1 MYIKQAFNFKHD
13 WWLYVAG
20 VAIIFIAVLL
30 GQIPYTVI
38 LIAKAVESGLDLQ
51 NLDMNQTMTL
61 LESNLNLF
69 LMLLS
74 FAAGLLGIFFVVKVL
89 HNQSIK
95 TLTTSRPKID
105 WRRFWFAFLFW
116 GIISSGMVLIDHY
129 LSPENYVFNF
139 KLVPFLILAAIA
151 IVLVPLQTSFEEYF
165 FRGYLMQGLAVISNN
180 KSFPLLIVFTAL
192 LSVIYFLLDRFI
204 DLYLVEYIYNFL
216 LKIIIFLFVS
226 AMLFYYIFYTKV
238 FSRIIN
244 YSFYSLIYKLFST
257 KLTPLIITSFTFGLL
272 HIANPE
278 IEKLGYI
285 LLVHYIGTGFFL
297 GIITLMDDGL
307 ELALGFHAA
316 NNLFTALLVTA
327 DWTAFQTNS
336 ILLDVSD
343 PDIGNF
349 EIFASVLI
357 VYPILILIF
366 AKVYKW
372 SNWKEKLTGS
382 VTNEPVPT
390 TNVSE

>member
-1 MYIKQAFNFKHD
+1 MYIKQVLNFKHD

-38 LIAKAVESGLDLQ
+38 LIAKAVEAGLDLQ
-51 NLDMNQTMTL
+51 SLGMNQTMTL

-74 FAAGLLGIFFVVKVL
+74 FAAGLLGVFFVVKYL
-89 HNQSIK
+89 HKQSIRS
-95 TLTTSRPKID
+95 LTTSRLKID

-116 GIISSGMVLIDHY
+116 GIISSGLVLVDHY
-129 LSPENYVFNF
+129 MSPENYVFNF

-165 FRGYLMQGLAVISNN
+165 FRGYLMQGLGVLCKN
-180 KSFPLLIVFTAL
+180 KWVPLIVT
-192 LSVIYFLLDRFI
+192 
-204 DLYLVEYIYNFL
+204 
-216 LKIIIFLFVS
+216 
-226 AMLFYYIFYTKV
+226 
-238 FSRIIN
+238 
-244 YSFYSLIYKLFST
+244 ST
-257 KLTPLIITSFTFGLL
+257 LFGLL

-297 GIITLMDDGL
+297 GIITLMDEGL

-327 DWTAFQTNS
+327 DWTSFQTHS
-336 ILLDVSD
+336 ILRDVSD

-357 VYPILILIF
+357 VYPILIFIF

-372 SNWKEKLTGS
+372 TNWKEKLTGS
-382 VTNEPVPT
+382 VTNDSVPT

>member
-1 MYIKQAFNFKHD
+1 MYIKQAFNVKHN
-13 WWLYVAG
+13 WWLYIAG
-20 VAIIFIAVLL
+20 LAIIFIAVLL

-51 NLDMNQTMTL
+51 NLDLNQTMTL

-74 FAAGLLGIFFVVKVL
+74 YAAGLLGVLFVVKYL
-89 HNQSIK
+89 HKQSLRS
-95 TLTTSRPKID
+95 LTTSRSKID

-116 GIISSGMVLIDHY
+116 GIISSTMVLIDHY
-129 LSPENYVFNF
+129 ISPEHYEFNF

-151 IVLVPLQTSFEEYF
+151 LVLVPLQTSFEEYL
-165 FRGYLMQGLAVISNN
+165 FRGYLMQGLGVLCKN
-180 KSFPLLIVFTAL
+180 KWVPLIVT
-192 LSVIYFLLDRFI
+192 S
-204 DLYLVEYIYNFL
+204 
-216 LKIIIFLFVS
+216 
-226 AMLFYYIFYTKV
+226 
-238 FSRIIN
+238 
-244 YSFYSLIYKLFST
+244 SL
-257 KLTPLIITSFTFGLL
+257 FGLL

-297 GIITLMDDGL
+297 GIITLMDEGL

-327 DWTAFQTNS
+327 DWTAFQTHS
-336 ILLDVSD
+336 ILRDVSD
-343 PDIGNF
+343 PDISNS
-349 EIFASVLI
+349 EVFASVLI
-357 VYPILILIF
+357 VYPILIFIF

-372 SNWKEKLTGS
+372 NNWKDKLAGS
-382 VTNEPVPT
+382 VTKDPVPT
-390 TNVSE
+390 PSIAE

>member
-1 MYIKQAFNFKHD
+1 MYIKQAFNVKHN
-13 WWLYVAG
+13 WWLYIAG
-20 VAIIFIAVLL
+20 LAIIFIAVLL

-38 LIAKAVESGLDLQ
+38 LISKALESGSDLQ
-51 NLDMNQTMTL
+51 NLDLNQAMNL

-74 FAAGLLGIFFVVKVL
+74 YAAGLLGVLFVVKYL
-89 HNQSIK
+89 HEQSLRS
-95 TLTTSRPKID
+95 LTTSRSKID
-105 WRRFWFAFLFW
+105 WRRFGFAFLFW
-116 GIISSGMVLIDHY
+116 GIISSTMVLIDHY
-129 LSPENYVFNF
+129 MYPEHYEFNF

-151 IVLVPLQTSFEEYF
+151 LVLVPLQTSFEEYL
-165 FRGYLMQGLAVISNN
+165 FRGYLMQGLGVLCKN
-180 KSFPLLIVFTAL
+180 KWVPLIVT
-192 LSVIYFLLDRFI
+192 S
-204 DLYLVEYIYNFL
+204 
-216 LKIIIFLFVS
+216 
-226 AMLFYYIFYTKV
+226 
-238 FSRIIN
+238 
-244 YSFYSLIYKLFST
+244 SL
-257 KLTPLIITSFTFGLL
+257 FGLL

-336 ILLDVSD
+336 ILRDVSD

-357 VYPILILIF
+357 VF
-366 AKVYKW
+366 
-372 SNWKEKLTGS
+372 
-382 VTNEPVPT
+382 
-390 TNVSE
+390 NVNREVRELLETPP